1 MSFSV
6 HLFFFLFSYMS
17 VRKELSSNDVHLLI
31 NQLVNQLVTRSSMD
45 VAFGVSVVL
54 ATFLD
59 HAVVESAF
67 SAANAASC

>member
-1 MSFSV
+1 MAV
-6 HLFFFLFSYMS
+6 VGGAKFFLAFGA
-17 VRKELSSNDVHLLI
+17 SSRCILRPCV
-31 NQLVNQLVTRSSMD
+31 VNQLVTWLSMD

-59 HAVVESAF
+59 HAVVEGAF